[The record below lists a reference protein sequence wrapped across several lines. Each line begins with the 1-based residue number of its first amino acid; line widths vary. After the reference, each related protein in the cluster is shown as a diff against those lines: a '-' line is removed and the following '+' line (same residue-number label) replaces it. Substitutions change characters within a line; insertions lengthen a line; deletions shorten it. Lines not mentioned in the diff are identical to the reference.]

1 MARVFPVEVHKDTP
15 RSERKVFERFRDQLP
30 RNWTVL
36 HSRRFLLPTPAGQ
49 RPLEGEMDFLVLV
62 PERGLLGLEVKGGDL
77 RRGRAG
83 WTSIDRRGKKH
94 KIKDPGRQAQRAMH
108 AIARYLQRRP
118 WFIESRLRPAFGW
131 GVVFPDIKAGRNLG
145 PELPRPL
152 VLDRDDLKAPE
163 EAILRAMDAHE
174 VTGPALTAEAQ
185 REILQALAPK
195 LRLAQTLGDRVADE
209 HDALVG
215 LTSEQLEILDTLAS
229 ARRVAV
235 SGPAGSGKT
244 VVAMER
250 ARRLSSDGARTLF
263 LCRSENLAT
272 VLATRAEGFEVASF
286 SDFAARLVRHSLG
299 EWKEPTRASGRDSF
313 WRSEVPR
320 LMARS
325 LEVEREWRW
334 DAVIIDEAQWLA
346 DTWWPPITQLLRNE
360 QTSYLWAF
368 HDPHR
373 EPAPPVWIEAHSL
386 VPAALNWSCRN
397 TRRIAEYAAGLID
410 SEPLVNEDAPLG
422 VPVVEVGCSSESA
435 MVQTVRRQL
444 HRLTRQGGLRL
455 DQIAVLSTRGTRSPL
470 WSKRESAEYSFV
482 RPPAR
487 LGPRQVLFSS
497 ISDFAGLES
506 DAVLLCDVR
515 EGRADSDPRLLY
527 AGAACARHVL
537 VVVRY
542 RKGKTGK

>member
-30 RNWTVL
+30 RDWVVL

-77 RRGRAG
+77 RRGRSG
-83 WTSIDRRGKKH
+83 WTSIDRRGKRH

-174 VTGPALTAEAQ
+174 VTGPALTARAR

-195 LRLAQTLGDRVADE
+195 FRLAQTLGDRVADE

-215 LTSEQLEILDTLAS
+215 LTSEQLEILDTLAG

-272 VLATRAEGFEVASF
+272 VLSTRAEGFEVASF
-286 SDFAARLVRHSLG
+286 TDFAARIVRHSLG
-299 EWKEPTRASGRDSF
+299 AWKEPTRATKRDSF
-313 WRSEVPR
+313 WRDEVPR
-320 LMARS
+320 LMTRS

-334 DAVIIDEAQWLA
+334 DAVIIDEAQRLESA
-346 DTWWPPITQLLRNE
+346 WWPAIVRLLRNE

-368 HDPHR
+368 HDPHQN
-373 EPAPPVWIEAHSL
+373 PAPPVWIEAHGL

-397 TRRIAEYAAGLID
+397 TRRIAEYAAALIG

-422 VPVVEVGCSSESA
+422 VPVIEVSCSSESA
-435 MVQTVRRQL
+435 MVQAVRRQL
-444 HRLTRQGGLRL
+444 QKLMGQGGLRP

-470 WSKRESAEYSFV
+470 WSRRETGEYSFV

-487 LGPRQVLFSS
+487 LGPRQVLFSG
-497 ISDFAGLES
+497 ISDFAGLEA
-506 DAVLLCDVR
+506 DAVVLCDVR

-537 VVVRY
+537 VVARY